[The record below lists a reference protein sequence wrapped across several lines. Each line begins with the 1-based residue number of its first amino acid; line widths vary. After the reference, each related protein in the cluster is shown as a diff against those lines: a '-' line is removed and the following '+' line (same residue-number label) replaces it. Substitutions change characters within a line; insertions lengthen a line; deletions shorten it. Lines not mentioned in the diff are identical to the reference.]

1 MVDEGALLP
10 VKTGP
15 HNNQPDAGLRS
26 HCNNVDIL
34 LWDVI
39 HMVGDRGRG
48 VSYAKDTEV
57 LQEMCLDVNMH

>member
-1 MVDEGALLP
+1 M
-10 VKTGP
+10 
-15 HNNQPDAGLRS
+15 
-26 HCNNVDIL
+26 DIL